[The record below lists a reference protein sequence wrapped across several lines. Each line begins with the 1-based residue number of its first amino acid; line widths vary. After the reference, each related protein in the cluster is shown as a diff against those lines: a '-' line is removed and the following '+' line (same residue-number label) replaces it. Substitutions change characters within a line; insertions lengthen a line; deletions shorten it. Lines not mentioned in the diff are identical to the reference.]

1 MNQKLILEIKEK
13 GIIKIENFLNPKEL
27 DDIKKIVA
35 YYLAQKKSK
44 KLFSSKY

>member
-13 GIIKIENFLNPKEL
+13 GIIKLKIFLNPKEL

-35 YYLAQKKSK
+35 YYLAQKRPSK
-44 KLFSSKY
+44 VIFQ